1 MKSSSKNARAYGPVC
16 WNHNLLPHAA
26 LEAATGTTRRHN
38 SVRWPLGQM
47 AVKLAVARKAVI
59 TVFTTRRARLQMR
72 CLRPAILRT
81 QSSAPSPQSEETKM
95 AHNHPPP
102 WMNSNTRLGAYLPLP
117 TTKTSPSSTGSKVG
131 CRVAIFFARMRQ
143 VEQDRARREVRNVA
157 HCCRV
162 LKLLRHPTTTS
173 NTQKSCEPEPPFS
186 RLAAREFCDRPR
198 PYCRGRV
205 TRSDNHQR
213 RR

>member
-1 MKSSSKNARAYGPVC
+1 MKSSSKNARADGPVC

-38 SVRWPLGQM
+38 SVRWPRAHGGEAGRRGQGGN
-47 AVKLAVARKAVI
+47 
-59 TVFTTRRARLQMR
+59 TVFTSRRARLQMR

-131 CRVAIFFARMRQ
+131 RRVAIFFA
-143 VEQDRARREVRNVA
+143 ECARLSRIGREEKCA
-157 HCCRV
+157 MSH
-162 LKLLRHPTTTS
+162 T
-173 NTQKSCEPEPPFS
+173 
-186 RLAAREFCDRPR
+186 AARLETASAPHNDIEYTEKVR
-198 PYCRGRV
+198 
-205 TRSDNHQR
+205 T
-213 RR
+213 